1 MSLLDRISP
10 WQRSQ
15 ARRTSQAAESRATRE
30 ALAASIAG
38 LARAMEERFVSIAE
52 RIDGVRE
59 AQATDAERV
68 AGVLGDRLDAAL
80 GELRAM
86 LDARL
91 DRMASDVAA
100 MRDGQDFARVL
111 RELKR
116 DLGAQI
122 SLSSFDVAE
131 EIRAAAALDRAARPP
146 AASGAAS
153 PPA

>member
-1 MSLLDRISP
+1 M
-10 WQRSQ
+10 
-15 ARRTSQAAESRATRE
+15 
-30 ALAASIAG
+30 
-38 LARAMEERFVSIAE
+38 AE
-52 RIDGVRE
+52 RIDRVRE
-59 AQATDAERV
+59 AQSTEAERV
-68 AGVLGDRLDAAL
+68 AGVLGDRLDDAL
-80 GELRAM
+80 NGLRAV

-122 SLSSFDVAE
+122 SLSSFEVAE
-131 EIRAAAALDRAARPP
+131 EIRTAAALERAARLP

-153 PPA
+153 PSS